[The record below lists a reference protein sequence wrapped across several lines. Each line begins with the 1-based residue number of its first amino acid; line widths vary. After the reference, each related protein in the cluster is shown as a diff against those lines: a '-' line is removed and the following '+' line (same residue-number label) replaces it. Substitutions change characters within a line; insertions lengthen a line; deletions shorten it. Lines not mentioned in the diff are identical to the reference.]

1 MKTKRKNKTK
11 VSASDILT
19 ASRCGEFDAN
29 KDIVNRTRTNVYK
42 SKKTYTRKEKH
53 AGGSW

>member
-29 KDIVNRTRTNVYK
+29 KDIVNRTRTNVYR
-42 SKKTYTRKEKH
+42 SKKAYTRKEKH
-53 AGGSW
+53 LGSW